1 MDLRLVWDQLLL
13 DLHLPE
19 PFMFVKHDPVRIS
32 HLLPALDLANR
43 MNHLTLVLP
52 YVQTDMLTIVLLLDN
67 RPSSVM
73 SQLYRVAE
81 RVDVEHLIA
90 LDLLTDYR
98 SYAEC

>member
-1 MDLRLVWDQLLL
+1 
-13 DLHLPE
+13 
-19 PFMFVKHDPVRIS
+19 MFVKHDPVRIPQ
-32 HLLPALDLANR
+32 LLPALDLANR
-43 MNHLTLVLP
+43 MNLTLVLP
-52 YVQTDMLTIVLLLDN
+52 YVQTDKLTFVLLLDN

-98 SYAEC
+98 SYAEF

>member
-1 MDLRLVWDQLLL
+1 
-13 DLHLPE
+13 
-19 PFMFVKHDPVRIS
+19 
-32 HLLPALDLANR
+32 
-43 MNHLTLVLP
+43 
-52 YVQTDMLTIVLLLDN
+52 LLLDN

-98 SYAEC
+98 SYAEF

>member
-1 MDLRLVWDQLLL
+1 
-13 DLHLPE
+13 
-19 PFMFVKHDPVRIS
+19 MFVKHDPVRIPQ
-32 HLLPALDLANR
+32 LLPALDLANR
-43 MNHLTLVLP
+43 MNLTLVLP
-52 YVQTDMLTIVLLLDN
+52 YVQTDKLTFVLLLDN